1 MAKICHVLLQMT
13 STLLAKRKREDEY
26 VKLSNLD
33 SLQYKK
39 QLKEEV
45 LKVRVNV
52 AIQSVKFNKAK
63 LLFATIMVTLVVT
76 IQISSAPLD
85 ISRLPKPSFALLEQ
99 IFC

>member
-1 MAKICHVLLQMT
+1 MPKG
-13 STLLAKRKREDEY
+13 KREDEY
-26 VKLSNLD
+26 VELSNLD

-52 AIQSVKFNKAK
+52 AIQSVNKAK